1 MEVKTMNIKTVI
13 NSHNF
18 DADQKLLDFIQTK
31 VNKLGL
37 FFDGIVEADVYLRVE
52 NSQQVENKT
61 AEIRLLIPGDDI
73 FIKKTAKSF
82 EAAMDEVIESGKR
95 QLKKRKEKV
104 RGV

>member
-1 MEVKTMNIKTVI
+1 MNIKTVV

-37 FFDGIVEADVYLRVE
+37 FYDSIIEADVYLRVE
-52 NSQQVENKT
+52 NNQQLENKT

-82 EAAMDEVIESGKR
+82 EAAVDEVVDSSKR

>member
-1 MEVKTMNIKTVI
+1 MNIKTVV

-18 DADQKLLDFIQTK
+18 DADQKLLDFIQLK

-37 FFDGIVEADVYLRVE
+37 FYDGIVEADVYLRVE
-52 NSQQVENKT
+52 NNQELENKT

-82 EAAMDEVIESGKR
+82 EAAVDEVVDSSKR

>member
-1 MEVKTMNIKTVI
+1 MNIKTVI